1 MEIQMLTKRTS
12 LIATVSA
19 LIGVA
24 ACGKSGKSM
33 DDGLKQDLAAVGGN
47 GVELAPRMGKSQVVV
62 SAIEAGP
69 TSEPT
74 RAPRAVR
81 KPATKTIPSPSARV
95 ATETHTAPAPAPAQV
110 IEQRAPTASPHATE
124 PAPLPA
130 MARQPAQRQSGTYK
144 SEAEVFRQMPWIKP

>member
-1 MEIQMLTKRTS
+1 MQTLTKRTS
-12 LIATVSA
+12 LIAAISA

-24 ACGKSGKSM
+24 ACGKSGGSM

-47 GVELAPRMGKSQVVV
+47 GVELAPRMGKSQVVI

-74 RAPRAVR
+74 HADR
-81 KPATKTIPSPSARV
+81 KPAAKPILHPSARV
-95 ATETHTAPAPAPAQV
+95 ATHTEAAPAPAPAPAQV
-110 IEQRAPTASPHATE
+110 IEQRAPSASPHTAE
-124 PAPLPA
+124 PAPLPP

-144 SEAEVFRQMPWIKP
+144 TEADVFRQMPWIKP